1 MENQESPG
9 ERYEFRV
16 KSHLETGWFR
26 MFPGL
31 SIKNIEN
38 GEALIT
44 GRLAT
49 QAAVY
54 EILERIQALNLILI
68 TVTRIDPPAGEDPNG
83 SLTTG

>member
-31 SIKNIEN
+31 SIKNMEN

-54 EILERIQALNLILI
+54 EILERIQDLNLILI
-68 TVTRIDPPAGEDPNG
+68 TVTRIDPPVG
-83 SLTTG
+83 